1 MYDYNPR
8 ETFENKVC
16 SKCDGDKKVCEI
28 SGCYDECYKEYLE
41 KIVEQMLEEK
51 AMVEQVKKEAMKEFA
66 KKLFAHLE
74 GYENNEYLINVFNDV
89 GEEYGIEI

>member
-1 MYDYNPR
+1 MNDAM
-8 ETFENKVC
+8 
-16 SKCDGDKKVCEI
+16 
-28 SGCYDECYKEYLE
+28 YLE
-41 KIVEQMLEEK
+41 AIVDRLEEENEVLKSQNKQMLEEK

-66 KKLFAHLE
+66 EKLFAHLE

>member
-8 ETFENKVC
+8 EAFEKKCIHCWDC
-16 SKCDGDKKVCEI
+16 SCSITKFGKQD
-28 SGCYDECYKEYLE
+28 SCYIEYLE

-66 KKLFAHLE
+66 EKLFAHLE